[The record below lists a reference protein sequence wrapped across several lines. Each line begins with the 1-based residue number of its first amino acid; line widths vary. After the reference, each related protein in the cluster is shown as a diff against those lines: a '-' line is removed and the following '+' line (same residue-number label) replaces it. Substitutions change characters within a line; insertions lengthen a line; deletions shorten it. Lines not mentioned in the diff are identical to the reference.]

1 MSAGKSGQ
9 RPLVRV
15 RGLRKSYGGTLVLDG
30 IDLDVREGE
39 VTVLLGPSGSG
50 KSTLLRCVNHLEKP
64 DGGFV
69 EIDGEIVGYRQDG
82 ARLRELRPRLVTR
95 QRAHVGMV
103 FQQFN
108 LFPHMTVLENITDAP
123 VAVRGLPRK
132 QAVAHARELLAR
144 VGLDGREDS
153 YPRQMSGGQ
162 QQRVAIAR
170 ALAMEPRLLL
180 FDEPTSA
187 LDPELVGEV
196 LNVMQDLATSGMTMI
211 VVTHEIGFARKVADT
226 VVFLDGGRIVE
237 TGPPADVLTAPRH
250 ERARAF
256 LTAVL

>member
-1 MSAGKSGQ
+1 MTDDG

-15 RGLRKSYGGTLVLDG
+15 RGLRKSFGTHLVLDG
-30 IDLDVREGE
+30 VDLDVRESE

-64 DGGFV
+64 DAGFV
-69 EIDGEIVGYRQDG
+69 EIGGEIVGYRHDG
-82 ARLRELRPRLVTR
+82 GRLHELRPRAITR
-95 QRAHVGMV
+95 QRARIGMV

-108 LFPHMTVLENITDAP
+108 LFPHLTVLENLTEAP
-123 VAVRGLPRK
+123 VAVRGVTRK
-132 QAVAHARELLAR
+132 QAAARARELLAR
-144 VGLDGREDS
+144 VGLDGRQDS
-153 YPRQMSGGQ
+153 YPRQLSGGQ

-187 LDPELVGEV
+187 LDPELVGDV
-196 LNVMQDLATSGMTMI
+196 LAVMRDLALSGMTMI
-211 VVTHEIGFARKVADT
+211 VVTHEIAFAREVADT

-237 TGPPADVLTAPRH
+237 SGTPAAVLDNPRH

-256 LTAVL
+256 LAAVL